1 MKYNVWILFHVDFKT
16 RRELFGEVRH
26 LDVSEQIMLNDRPCL
41 WLSICVYARTHTH
54 THTGT
59 HMHTFHPCICTILTA
74 TVLSLLL
81 QELKIYAF
89 CWNWDYEPV
98 RVAETF
104 FLFLSSLSWYFM
116 TSYIGQLSFCGM
128 KTDVV
133 ALFARLVVPDWCKK
147 HSEVPIPRIG
157 YRIGL

>member
-1 MKYNVWILFHVDFKT
+1 MLFQVDFKT

-41 WLSICVYARTHTH
+41 WLSLCVNTHTH
-54 THTGT
+54 TYVQAHTC
-59 HMHTFHPCICTILTA
+59 MHFHPCICTILTA

-81 QELKIYAF
+81 QELKIDAF
-89 CWNWDYEPV
+89 CWNWDDEPV

-104 FLFLSSLSWYFM
+104 FRFLSSRSWYFM
-116 TSYIGQLSFCGM
+116 TSYIGQLFFCGM

-133 ALFARLVVPDWCKK
+133 ALFALLVVPDSCKNTVK
-147 HSEVPIPRIG
+147 YLFLEWG
-157 YRIGL
+157 TE